1 MESKIFAKLKF
12 DPGILVIL
20 LLIAVII
27 LAVLL
32 VIVLMRQSRMEA
44 NYRIFMGGKNAKSL
58 EDSFRKKIE
67 EINIVREQ
75 TDVFH
80 TRLTYLEK
88 NLNRSYSKCGVV
100 KYDAFKEMSGQ
111 LSFAYALLNDSNTGF
126 VINSIHSREGSYNY
140 IKDII
145 RGECSLP
152 LSEEEEMA
160 VKQAMESRSPQ
171 PVTTVVEK
179 RKLGRSKKE
188 KPQKPIGLKRPGAA
202 GKAKK
207 AEENEKTEKVPA
219 PEKEAEKAEVI
230 KPESKFSRN
239 EEDEKE

>member
-1 MESKIFAKLKF
+1 MESRIFAKLKF

-32 VIVLMRQSRMEA
+32 VLVLMRQSRMEA

-58 EDSFRKKIE
+58 EESFRKKIE
-67 EINIVREQ
+67 EINVVKEQ

-88 NLNRSYSKCGVV
+88 NLNRSYQKCGVV

-140 IKDII
+140 IKDIV
-145 RGECSLP
+145 RGECTLP
-152 LSEEEEMA
+152 LSEEEELA
-160 VKQAMESRSPQ
+160 VKQAMESRTPQ

-179 RKLGRSKKE
+179 RKLGKTKKE
-188 KPQKPIGLKRPGAA
+188 KVSRPVIRKKKETPEPAA
-202 GKAKK
+202 K
-207 AEENEKTEKVPA
+207 AEEKPVVQEK
-219 PEKEAEKAEVI
+219 PEE

-239 EEDEKE
+239 EEDEKEE

>member
-1 MESKIFAKLKF
+1 MESKIFARLKF

-20 LLIAVII
+20 LLIAVIV

-32 VIVLMRQSRMEA
+32 VLVLMRQTRMEA

-58 EDSFRKKIE
+58 EESFRKKME
-67 EINIVREQ
+67 EVNVVKEQ

-88 NLNRSYSKCGVV
+88 NLNRSYQKCGVV

-140 IKDII
+140 IKDIV
-145 RGECSLP
+145 RGECTLP
-152 LSEEEEMA
+152 LSEEEELA
-160 VKQAMESRSPQ
+160 VKQAMESRTPQ
-171 PVTTVVEK
+171 PVTSVVEK
-179 RKLGRSKKE
+179 RKIGKSIKKE
-188 KPQKPIGLKRPGAA
+188 KPQRPNIF
-202 GKAKK
+202 KKK
-207 AEENEKTEKVPA
+207 AGSG
-219 PEKEAEKAEVI
+219 KEEKAEGTEKATVPEKTSHKEEE
-230 KPESKFSRN
+230 KPRNESKFSRN
-239 EEDEKE
+239 DDE

>member
-32 VIVLMRQSRMEA
+32 VLVLMRQSRMEA
-44 NYRIFMGGKNAKSL
+44 NYRISMGGKNAKSL
-58 EDSFRKKIE
+58 EESFRKKIE
-67 EINIVREQ
+67 EVNIVKEQ

-88 NLNRSYSKCGVV
+88 NLNRSYQKCGVV

-111 LSFAYALLNDSNTGF
+111 LSFACALLNDSNTGF

-140 IKDII
+140 IKDIV

-152 LSEEEEMA
+152 LSEEEELA
-160 VKQAMESRSPQ
+160 VKQAMESRTPQ

-179 RKLGRSKKE
+179 RKLGKSKKE
-188 KPQKPIGLKRPGAA
+188 KLPKPVIRKKKETPEPVA
-202 GKAKK
+202 K
-207 AEENEKTEKVPA
+207 AEEKPA
-219 PEKEAEKAEVI
+219 IPEKPEE

-239 EEDEKE
+239 EEDE

>member
-32 VIVLMRQSRMEA
+32 VLVLIRQSRMEA

-58 EDSFRKKIE
+58 EESFRKKIE
-67 EINIVREQ
+67 EIDIVKEQ

-88 NLNRSYSKCGVV
+88 NLNRSYQKCGVV

-126 VINSIHSREGSYNY
+126 VINSIHSREGSYTY
-140 IKDII
+140 IKDIV

-152 LSEEEEMA
+152 LSEEEELA
-160 VKQAMESRSPQ
+160 VKQAVESRSPQ

-179 RKLGRSKKE
+179 RKLGRTKKE
-188 KPQKPIGLKRPGAA
+188 KPVTSKRPFAA
-202 GKAKK
+202 KAAQK
-207 AEENEKTEKVPA
+207 EE
-219 PEKEAEKAEVI
+219 EKEAAVPKETAEEEKT
-230 KPESKFSRN
+230 ESKFSRN
-239 EEDEKE
+239 EDDEKE

>member
-20 LLIAVII
+20 LLIAVIV

-32 VIVLMRQSRMEA
+32 VLVLMRQSRMEA

-58 EDSFRKKIE
+58 EESFRKKME
-67 EINIVREQ
+67 EVNVVKEQ

-88 NLNRSYSKCGVV
+88 NLNRSYQKCGVV

-152 LSEEEEMA
+152 LSEEEELA
-160 VKQAMESRSPQ
+160 VKQAMESRTPQ
-171 PVTTVVEK
+171 PVTSVVEK
-179 RKLGRSKKE
+179 RKLGKSSKKE
-188 KPQKPIGLKRPGAA
+188 KPQRPNVFKRKSTA
-202 GKAKK
+202 GKVDK
-207 AEENEKTEKVPA
+207 AEADNSSEQEKTVH
-219 PEKEAEKAEVI
+219 KEEESTKS
-230 KPESKFSRN
+230 ESKFSRN
-239 EEDEKE
+239 EDE